1 MNSQQRDVPDR
12 VFVKGWRYI
21 EVLLRLVD
29 TVSFSYITTTSIFNK
44 SENAFRKHNPNL
56 FLLNFCNNDAIFVI
70 FVFVI
75 PWQFGMLLSQF
86 LLFYLQFM
94 SDYLILY
101 ESSILK
107 PTQIL
112 AITVVII
119 ITMQRTQH
127 LLLLSVIPLHTESK
141 TMVTH
146 VTQKHKQIL
155 ILIIETDYL
164 FFVFLI
170 QKYQKY
176 QLPWKLKT

>member
-1 MNSQQRDVPDR
+1 
-12 VFVKGWRYI
+12 
-21 EVLLRLVD
+21 
-29 TVSFSYITTTSIFNK
+29 
-44 SENAFRKHNPNL
+44 
-56 FLLNFCNNDAIFVI
+56 
-70 FVFVI
+70 
-75 PWQFGMLLSQF
+75 MLLSQF